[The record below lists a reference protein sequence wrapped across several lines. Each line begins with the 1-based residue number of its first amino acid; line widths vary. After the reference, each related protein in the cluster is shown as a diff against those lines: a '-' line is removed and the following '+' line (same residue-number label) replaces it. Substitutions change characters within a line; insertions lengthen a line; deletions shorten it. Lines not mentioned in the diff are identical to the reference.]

1 MSVDYNDC
9 FPIIVHDFMYNELKL
24 KGNELLVFS
33 LIYKVCEDKGVFD
46 GGRETLSKVLNIT
59 KPTVDASLQ
68 SLIKKGLISR
78 KHIGDRRHADEYRI
92 QLLDKEVLP
101 NQEITEV

>member
-1 MSVDYNDC
+1 MAVDYNDC

-33 LIYKVCEDKGVFD
+33 LIYKICEEKGVFD
-46 GGRETLSKVLNIT
+46 GGRETISKVLNIT

-68 SLIKKGLISR
+68 SLIKKGLIVR
-78 KHIGDRRHADEYRI
+78 KHIGDRRHADEYRL
-92 QLLDKEVLP
+92 QLLGKEILS
-101 NQEITEV
+101 NKENMEN